1 MIDFVLKFLIK
12 LTKILPYMTNLLSFV
27 LIFLATRSKGSSKD
41 YKKIKIKF
49 MEKKFSEQNFFD
61 KIFLRIFFCL
71 KSSDTYTKK

>member
-41 YKKIKIKF
+41 YKKIK
-49 MEKKFSEQNFFD
+49 KKIWWKKNLAN
-61 KIFLRIFFCL
+61 KIF
-71 KSSDTYTKK
+71 STKYF

>member
-41 YKKIKIKF
+41 YKKKKKF

-61 KIFLRIFFCL
+61 KIFLRILFIL